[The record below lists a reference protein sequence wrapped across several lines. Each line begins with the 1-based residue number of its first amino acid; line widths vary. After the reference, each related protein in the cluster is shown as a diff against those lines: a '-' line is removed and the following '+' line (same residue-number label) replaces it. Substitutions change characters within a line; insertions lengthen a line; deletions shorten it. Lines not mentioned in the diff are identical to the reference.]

1 MDITISDEQL
11 DYFNITLNDVKQLI
25 SGALAELNSYT
36 CGAFQA
42 YGRSV
47 YTPVFFRVEQG
58 NADMLAWTM
67 NITELKTVDGTLLQ
81 FEPDVSFTDD
91 TGTWYHRITNVK
103 KDGEL
108 YTGDATANIPV
119 FTDSD
124 VNTLLAS
131 LITSYK
137 KWVSGENTVTGK
149 SIEDFSV
156 SLTDTS
162 SRYTTPFASWLPS
175 WKSLLDKWALCEQP
189 HGVGN
194 ISLPAT
200 LPNPPY
206 WERDRFDNGV
216 TQGVTV
222 R

>member
-11 DYFNITLNDVKQLI
+11 DYFNITLDDVKHLI
-25 SGALAELNSYT
+25 NSALAELNSYT
-36 CGAFQA
+36 CGAFQT

-47 YTPVFFRVEQG
+47 YTQTAFHVEHG
-58 NADMLAWTM
+58 NADMLMWTM
-67 NITELKTVDGTLLQ
+67 SITELSTPTGEILQ
-81 FEPDVSFTDD
+81 FEPDASFTDD
-91 TGTWYHRITNVK
+91 TGTWYHRISNVRR
-103 KDGEL
+103 DGEL

-119 FTDSD
+119 SSDSD

-131 LITSYK
+131 LVASYK

-156 SLTDTS
+156 SLSDTTN
-162 SRYTTPFASWLPS
+162 RYTTPFASWLPS
-175 WKSLLDKWALCEQP
+175 WKSLLDKWTLCTQA

-194 ISLPAT
+194 ITLPET
-200 LPNPPY
+200 MPNPPY
-206 WERDRFDNGV
+206 WARDGWDNGV

-222 R
+222 